1 MTPAVSD
8 VELVAR
14 CAAGDD
20 RALAGLYDAFGRS
33 AYGLALRVVRDPA
46 YAEDVVQEAFLDAW
60 RNARSYDPARAK
72 VSSWLFTFVHR
83 RAIDLIR
90 REESRRQRPVSPDEL
105 PEAADAVG
113 DVADDVAA
121 SDTST
126 RLRRALASLSA
137 QHREVIELAY
147 FGGYSQS
154 EIAERIGEPLGT
166 VKSRTFAALS
176 HLRSVVP
183 EGDR

>member
-20 RALAGLYDAFGRS
+20 RALAGLYDAFGRA
-33 AYGLALRVVRDPA
+33 AYGLALRVVRDA
-46 YAEDVVQEAFLDAW
+46 AFAEDVVQEAFLDVW
-60 RNARSYDPARAK
+60 RNARSYDPSRAK

-90 REESRRQRPVSPDEL
+90 REESRRQRPVAPDEL
-105 PEAADAVG
+105 PEGTDASGDIADH
-113 DVADDVAA
+113 VAA
-121 SDTST
+121 SDTSA
-126 RLRRALASLSA
+126 RLRLALSSLSPA
-137 QHREVIELAY
+137 HREVIELAY

-176 HLRSVVP
+176 RLRSVIP
-183 EGDR
+183 EEDR